1 MGVGFAAVDVQPA
14 VSKWWVLASHLLCG
28 PAESV
33 DSLRAKDS
41 VCISWLCNCLRT
53 WVSIA
58 G

>member
-1 MGVGFAAVDVQPA
+1 MLRPA
-14 VSKWWVLASHLLCG
+14 VSKWWGLASHLLCG
-28 PAESV
+28 PADDV

-41 VCISWLCNCLRT
+41 VCISWLCNCLGT